1 MSVLTSVCS
10 ELSVCKMKCVLIW
23 SFMNECLFVCMYYV
37 CVHAS
42 IESVC
47 WYSNSYSEAIY
58 QKHRLCV
65 HNPCTLTSQGTT
77 S

>member
-10 ELSVCKMKCVLIW
+10 KLRIKCVLIW

-42 IESVC
+42 MSLCGNSICTVVKPYIKAPPVC
-47 WYSNSYSEAIY
+47 
-58 QKHRLCV
+58 
-65 HNPCTLTSQGTT
+65 T
-77 S
+77 

>member
-1 MSVLTSVCS
+1 MSVLSSVCR
-10 ELSVCKMKCVLIW
+10 ELSVCRMKCVLIW

-47 WYSNSYSEAIY
+47 
-58 QKHRLCV
+58 
-65 HNPCTLTSQGTT
+65 
-77 S
+77 